1 MTGLPGGPGV
11 KDPPSSAWG
20 VGSVP
25 GQGAKTPHALRPEN
39 PNHEK
44 EATWEQIQ

>member
-1 MTGLPGGPGV
+1 MV

-25 GQGAKTPHALRPEN
+25 GQGAKMPHSPQPEKLKPKKKQCGN
-39 PNHEK
+39 KVNK
-44 EATWEQIQ
+44 YF